1 MAKLNPQQ
9 FTLEAFPEQQSWIG
23 KLFSPLNTLTGD
35 IVRAF
40 RNQLT
45 IEDNLYQEIKE
56 ISYVNQAANFPL
68 RFTPKFGASPKGLV
82 CIYIYNNTDAVYSTT
97 APHVVWSYDGTQI
110 VISDIDNLT
119 VDKSFTIRLLV
130 IYG

>member
-40 RNQLT
+40 RNQLS
-45 IEDNLYQEIKE
+45 IEDNLFQEIKE
-56 ISYVNQAANFPL
+56 IKFIDRPADYPV
-68 RFTPKFGASPKGLV
+68 RFTPKFSNPPLGLSV
-82 CIYIYNNTDAVYSTT
+82 IYIYNNTTSAYSDS
-97 APHVVWSYDGTQI
+97 APHVEWSYDGQQV
-110 VISDIDNLT
+110 VISNVGGLAFNNNYT
-119 VDKSFTIRLLV
+119 MRLL
-130 IYG
+130 IYYG